1 MIAFHVFPILVLL
14 FYFAA
19 RLHFTSRHDNCQT
32 AVVVFGTKNHAFA
45 DDAFTADSATY
56 KQDMTA
62 YYTAYQ
68 QYSSQAS
75 SASSKWAEYANGL
88 YATPNISIYGLF
100 A

>member
-45 DDAFTADSATY
+45 DDSFQFARSEISDCLLYTSIGDAFPFEQCT
-56 KQDMTA
+56 
-62 YYTAYQ
+62 
-68 QYSSQAS
+68 
-75 SASSKWAEYANGL
+75 GL
-88 YATPNISIYGLF
+88 GLF
-100 A
+100 LQPMAARDEMNGSIAV